1 MYIKKIV
8 IENIRSVQKLEMEFP
23 KPAGWHVLIGDNG
36 SGKTSIARAIGLCL
50 VGPGEGGAARVPF
63 NAWLRKN
70 TRVGYCR
77 LDFMRDK
84 IYDGE
89 EDTTLD
95 LEKLFCQFALISPS
109 TAQLKTDS
117 YTENLEDITMMAFTV
132 TAEKEHS
139 TVEEDKPNEKPKDMY
154 VNWGKNGWFS
164 AGFGPFRRFTGGNA
178 ETERLFKSH
187 PRLGAH
193 LSLFGE
199 DIALSE
205 ALEWIK
211 ELDYL
216 RLKEQEAGSA
226 GDSAFTFKQIIRFV
240 NESHLLPHNMRIDG
254 IDKDGIKFIDGNGSK
269 IDTLELSDGFR
280 SILSL
285 TFELIRQLVRVYGA
299 REVFKDI
306 EKGNMFISLPG
317 VVVIDEI
324 DAHLHPS
331 WQTAIGE
338 WFTQYFPELQFIVT
352 THSPLVCRAARKGSI
367 WKLAAPGSEEASGE
381 VTGLDK
387 ERLID
392 GNILDAYATDLFGES
407 PTRSAQSQEK
417 LERLG
422 RLNILS
428 ALGKITD
435 TEEQERIELQQI
447 LSTDASTA
455 G

>member
-1 MYIKKIV
+1 
-8 IENIRSVQKLEMEFP
+8 
-23 KPAGWHVLIGDNG
+23 VLIGDNG

-63 NAWLRKN
+63 NTWLRKN
-70 TRVGYCR
+70 TEYGYCR
-77 LDFMRDK
+77 LDFIRDK
-84 IYDGE
+84 KYDGE
-89 EDTTLD
+89 ENIDKDTNLD
-95 LEKLFCQFALISPS
+95 LDKLFSKFFLNRISKAQF
-109 TAQLKTDS
+109 KTGDQEK
-117 YTENLEDITMMAFTV
+117 YVENITVMGATV
-132 TAEKEHS
+132 TSPKEILLVEEETPREIEKEQH
-139 TVEEDKPNEKPKDMY
+139 NEKEEGQQNKKSKDLY
-154 VNWGKNGWFS
+154 ENWGKNGWFS
-164 AGFGPFRRFTGGNA
+164 AGFGSFRRFTGGNLG
-178 ETERLFKSH
+178 TERLFKSH

-226 GDSAFTFKQIIRFV
+226 GDSAFTFKQIIHFV
-240 NESHLLPHNMRIDG
+240 NESRLLPHNMRIDG

-306 EKGNMFISLPG
+306 EKGNMIISLPG
-317 VVVIDEI
+317 VVIIDEI

-387 ERLID
+387 ERLIN

-435 TEEQERIELQQI
+435 TEEQERIVLQQI

>member
-63 NAWLRKN
+63 NTWLRKN
-70 TRVGYCR
+70 GRIGHCR
-77 LDFMRDK
+77 LDFTRDEK
-84 IYDGE
+84 YDGE
-89 EDTTLD
+89 EESKFDLD
-95 LEKLFCQFALISPS
+95 RLYSSFSILLFDNM
-109 TAQLKTDS
+109 QLKT
-117 YTENLEDITMMAFTV
+117 EGTV
-132 TAEKEHS
+132 QDLTSVPALLFSLTDEKAVQSVAEPQQ
-139 TVEEDKPNEKPKDMY
+139 TPKLTNIY
-154 VNWGKNGWFS
+154 ENWGKNGWFS